1 MEANVRAHI
10 LIIEDEKD
18 MSELISM
25 YLKKEGVEVSVCET
39 GENGLEAFKK
49 HSFDLVV
56 LDINLPGIDG
66 FEFLTSMRKK
76 SSVPVI
82 IVSAREADED
92 IIMGL
97 GIGAD
102 EFVCKPFSPKVLV
115 ARIRAMLRR
124 SRSETDKADIIRFGP
139 YCLDMEGCLLRK
151 GRMRIPI
158 SFKEFEVIKYMVI
171 NAGKALTPDMIYR
184 DVWGN
189 RYGDLTAVA
198 VYVQRIRKKIEEN
211 PLNPYYIQ
219 TIHGRGYRFNPEA
232 IAREGNE

>member
-1 MEANVRAHI
+1 MREHI

-18 MSELISM
+18 MAELIGM
-25 YLKKEGVEVSVCET
+25 YLKKEGAEVSVCET
-39 GENGLEAFKK
+39 GERGLEVFKK
-49 HSFDLVV
+49 HSIDLVV

-115 ARIRAMLRR
+115 ARIRAVLRR
-124 SRSETDKADIIRFGP
+124 SRSAADETNIIRFGP
-139 YCLDMEGCLLRK
+139 YSLDMEGCLLSKDRI
-151 GRMRIPI
+151 RIPI
-158 SFKEFEVIKYMVI
+158 SSKEFEVIKYLVK
-171 NAGKALTPDMIYR
+171 NEGKALAPEMIYQ

-198 VYVQRIRKKIEEN
+198 VYMQRIRKKIEED
-211 PLNPYYIQ
+211 PSNPYYIQ

-232 IAREGNE
+232 IVREGNE